1 MAFIGMIGI
10 AENAGGIFLGNV
22 SLTGFT
28 GGVTGPAGPT
38 GSAGPTGPAGPTG
51 NTGNTGNTGPT
62 GNTGNTGPTGPTGN
76 TGDTGPIGNT
86 GPIGA
91 TGDIGATYA
100 LGSGLDVFNDILFTV
115 GNPDIQL
122 VDLSFF
128 VNSITGS
135 TIKSKINLSGQADV
149 INIGPGSYNE
159 VQIVMSDNVNIALS
173 GPQTGIYSSTICEI
187 INGFS
192 VSGTSDLI
200 RFSNLQIKGN
210 STFAGIGRY
219 KFSSCVFSGSLGNI
233 NNIIFGQG
241 ATKFITVINCEFDE
255 YCNITIP
262 NTFASVIYFINCGF
276 NEATITLNNV
286 SPLQV
291 IFNNCSGFTSYPL
304 STKAT
309 FVGMN
314 VLNDGNSN
322 LTTTDLTNLKYI
334 TLNGGASSID
344 NTNKVLTSDGI
355 NGLKF
360 ENNGGNY
367 GMICNNFIS
376 GQQTVKSGASINL
389 YTNVG
394 AAFGN
399 KFQEFPTIYTCIFNV
414 SITDGTSNTLTLSL
428 NDGFNT
434 STYTQSIQR
443 TGHHP
448 ISVEF
453 LLPVNNSYSYE
464 FTISAAVSSGLI
476 ETDVNDYYSVKL
488 QQVKGSLPLA

>member
-1 MAFIGMIGI
+1 MAYLGLL
-10 AENAGGIFLGNV
+10 NVAGNGGLFLGNV
-22 SLTGFT
+22 DIIGLTGA
-28 GGVTGPAGPT
+28 TGPA
-38 GSAGPTGPAGPTG
+38 
-51 NTGNTGNTGPT
+51 GPT

-76 TGDTGPIGNT
+76 TGNTGNT
-86 GPIGA
+86 GPTGPTGNTGYTGNTGP
-91 TGDIGATYA
+91 TGDIGSTYA
-100 LGSGLDVFNDILFTV
+100 LGAGLDVFNDILFTV

-122 VDLSFF
+122 TDLSFF

-159 VQIVMSDNVNIALS
+159 VQIVMSDNVNIALC

-210 STFAGIGRY
+210 SIFAGVGRY

-241 ATKFITVINCEFDE
+241 VSKFITVINCEFDE
-255 YCNITIP
+255 YCNITVP

-291 IFNNCSGFTSYPL
+291 IFNNCSGFSSYPL

-314 VLNDGNSN
+314 VLADGNSN
-322 LTTTDLTNLKYI
+322 LTSTDLTNLKYI
-334 TLNGGASSID
+334 TLNGGARSID
-344 NTNKVLTSDGI
+344 NTNKTLTSDGNTGMKWEI
-355 NGLKF
+355 V
-360 ENNGGNY
+360 GGNY
-367 GMICNNFIS
+367 GMICNNFLS
-376 GQQTVKSGASINL
+376 GQQTVKSGSIINL

-394 AAFGN
+394 GDSFGN
-399 KFQEFPTIYTCIFNV
+399 KFQEFPTIFTCIFNV

-464 FTISAAVSSGLI
+464 FTITGAVSSGTI
-476 ETDVNDYYSVKL
+476 STDVNDYYSVKL
-488 QQVKGSLPLA
+488 QQVKGALPLA